1 MIAADPSHAGILA
14 AIHSA
19 AMPEDAWSVDA
30 WCSLIAAPGGR
41 TRIAM
46 DGSAPV
52 GFLHLRRAGGEAEVV
67 MIATHPSA
75 QRRGIATALLED
87 ALAAL
92 DGVTLFL
99 EVAERNHAARSLYAR
114 FGFEPVGRRSG
125 YYRTASGREDALVL
139 RLSTNANPAAT
150 SAAGRS
156 SAEKGPDML

>member
-19 AMPEDAWSVDA
+19 AMPEAAWSPEA
-30 WCSLIAAPGGR
+30 WRSLVAAPGGR

-46 DGSAPV
+46 DGAEPV

-67 MIATHPSA
+67 MIATRPSA

-92 DGVTLFL
+92 DGAALFL
-99 EVAERNHAARSLYAR
+99 EVAERNHAARALYAR
-114 FGFEPVGRRSG
+114 FGFEPVGRRPG
-125 YYRTASGREDALVL
+125 YYRTPSGRQDALVL
-139 RLSTNANPAAT
+139 RLGINP
-150 SAAGRS
+150 GQRR
-156 SAEKGPDML
+156 

>member
-1 MIAADPSHAGILA
+1 MIAANPSHAGILA

-19 AMPEDAWSVDA
+19 AMPEAAWSPEA
-30 WCSLIAAPGGR
+30 WRSLVAAPGGR

-46 DGSAPV
+46 DGAEPV
-52 GFLHLRRAGGEAEVV
+52 GFLHLRCAGGEAEVV

-99 EVAERNHAARSLYAR
+99 EVAECNHAARALYAR
-114 FGFEPVGRRSG
+114 FGFEPVGRRPG
-125 YYRTASGREDALVL
+125 YYRTPSRREDALVL
-139 RLSTNANPAAT
+139 RLGINP
-150 SAAGRS
+150 GQRR
-156 SAEKGPDML
+156 